1 MPDAFPDWAACGV
14 CLEVL
19 EDPRPCASCTKN
31 ACSACL
37 REWLAVK
44 PTCPFCRC
52 ASLPGAL
59 QPLNRGLRDAI
70 HAVVPLR
77 LRLPRSPAPGAAAL
91 RAPAPAPA
99 RAPARAG
106 SPAPAP
112 APPTPRHF
120 LPAQSLLERA
130 TPSSLMEQTFD
141 VALLALA
148 GGAYGAGLAL
158 YASFAATWALVKGAP
173 QLRGESWCN
182 DARYVTPH
190 GAHHTLFNVA
200 LGACALA
207 VFLLSGDAATAL
219 ACALPACAL
228 AAMAALPYSRAR
240 APDGE
245 PVGALQERALRLA
258 QGAAALLLL
267 GQWRLAAAL
276 AVALE
281 AVLLARAA
289 GARAGVPVEYVTP
302 AATLALA
309 AGAACL
315 LPAQWSAPLL
325 HFLLLA
331 PLLCGSDASWARATA
346 RLQSCDVVA
355 HLIDVTRGVAA
366 YEEATALPR
375 ALLARHLA
383 AAASRRGA

>member
-1 MPDAFPDWAACGV
+1 MDTIPEWAACGV

-37 REWLAVK
+37 SEWHSKNA
-44 PTCPFCRC
+44 TCPFCR
-52 ASLPGAL
+52 AVAPSGAL

-70 HAVVPLR
+70 HAVIPQR
-77 LRLPRSPAPGAAAL
+77 LRQSPRSPPGGAAL
-91 RAPAPAPA
+91 RAAAPAPA
-99 RAPARAG
+99 RAPTRAG

-112 APPTPRHF
+112 APRHPS
-120 LPAQSLLERA
+120 PAQSLLERA

-148 GGAYGAGLAL
+148 GGAYSPGLAL
-158 YASFAATWALVKGAP
+158 YACFVAAFTLVRSVPG
-173 QLRGESWCN
+173 LRAGESWRN
-182 DARYVTPH
+182 DARYVRPYGT
-190 GAHHTLFNVA
+190 HHTLFNLA
-200 LGACALA
+200 LGACAVA
-207 VFLLSGDAATAL
+207 VLLLGGGAATAL
-219 ACALPACAL
+219 ACALPGCAL
-228 AAMAALPYSRAR
+228 AAMAAVPYSRAR

-245 PVGALQERALRLA
+245 AVGALQERALRLA

-267 GQWRLAAAL
+267 GQWRLALAL
-276 AVALE
+276 ALALE

-289 GARAGVPVEYVTP
+289 GARAGLRAELVAAPAALAVAVG
-302 AATLALA
+302 AATL
-309 AGAACL
+309 
-315 LPAQWSAPLL
+315 LPPQWSAPLL

-331 PLLCGSDASWARATA
+331 PLLCGGDASWARATA
-346 RLQSCDVVA
+346 RLQSCDVAA
-355 HLIDVTRGVAA
+355 HLADVARGVAA

-383 AAASRRGA
+383 AASRHGA